1 MYILNIS
8 FGSHI
13 LKADKI
19 IWQNVMNKDRYSDSA
34 SISWLLQIF
43 FTSSVFQLTVGKY
56 VSLYGEVYFANI
68 WWTRADIKMLDLDSG
83 SCHHCLPFNFSHD
96 RGKVCFLIWASLFR
110 KYLMNQTRYRNG
122 RSRFWIP
129 QSQSTFDVSCDRGKY
144 LRFLIWASLFRKYFM
159 NQTRYRNGRSRF
171 WIPQSQSTFDVSCD
185 RGKYWRFLIWASLF
199 RKYFMNQTRY
209 RNARPRFWIPQS
221 QSTFDVSCDRGK
233 YLLYRKPDPW
243 NIPQNVTSHTCDTW
257 QMR

>member
-110 KYLMNQTRYRNG
+110 KY
-122 RSRFWIP
+122 
-129 QSQSTFDVSCDRGKY
+129 
-144 LRFLIWASLFRKYFM
+144 
-159 NQTRYRNGRSRF
+159 
-171 WIPQSQSTFDVSCD
+171 
-185 RGKYWRFLIWASLF
+185 
-199 RKYFMNQTRY
+199 FMNQTRY